1 MDVPRAGYN
10 PTMATDKRE
19 RQRQNRAAKQA
30 EQAKIVRKQKV
41 IATAKR
47 VGVWVVVGVA
57 LLILAN
63 IVWG

>member
-1 MDVPRAGYN
+1 MALAVYN
-10 PTMATDKRE
+10 FVAMATDKRE

-30 EQAKIVRKQKV
+30 EQAKIDRKRKV

-47 VGVWVVVGVA
+47 VAVWVVVGLA
-57 LLILAN
+57 LFFAAN